1 MTKKMTGEPISK
13 KIDED
18 WSKVEEALQQFE
30 KRIGLGGL
38 EPSAVTNLLTLTPAA
53 LNKMSVE
60 DCAEGALLL
69 SQEATYIQSQLN
81 MLQSKMD
88 WCKRRI
94 DKIIAPI
101 IRSQLQRYMDASYKR
116 ALAIKEDDVADRL
129 QAVYDETASYHSRLS
144 YLPTSLRSQADKLSK
159 YQETK
164 RGQNY
169 G

>member
-38 EPSAVTNLLTLTPAA
+38 APSAVTNLLTLTPAA
-53 LNKMSVE
+53 LNKMSGE

-81 MLQSKMD
+81 VLQSKMD

-116 ALAIKEDDVADRL
+116 ALAVKEDDVADRL
-129 QAVYDETASYHSRLS
+129 QAVYDEAASYHSRLS
-144 YLPTSLRSQADKLSK
+144 YLPTSLISQADKLSK